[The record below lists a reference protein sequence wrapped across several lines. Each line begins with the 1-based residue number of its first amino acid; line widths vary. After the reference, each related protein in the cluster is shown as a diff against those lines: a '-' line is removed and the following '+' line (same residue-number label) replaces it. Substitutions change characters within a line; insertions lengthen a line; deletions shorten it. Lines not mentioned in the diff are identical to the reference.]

1 MWGKI
6 IGSVAGFA
14 VGGPLGAV
22 VGAAVGH
29 AADSGGLSALPHAF
43 GGGGPQ
49 LGFGAARMAALLG
62 RRDQVFAIGVVVLAA
77 KLAKCDGPVVRAEID
92 AFRSSFRI
100 PPQSVRDIGRLFD
113 RARDSAE
120 SFEGYAAQL
129 GESFADNRATLE
141 DVLSALF
148 SIARADAPIN
158 RAEHTFLQT
167 VCHRF
172 GLGSEAWERARDAR
186 PREYVRAPAK
196 ADDPYS
202 VLGVARTASDEELR
216 AAWVQLMRE
225 NHPDSLAGR
234 GMAAEL
240 IARASQKV
248 AQINAAWDRIK
259 RERGL

>member
-1 MWGKI
+1 VWGKI

-14 VGGPLGAV
+14 VGGPIGAV
-22 VGAAVGH
+22 VGAALGH
-29 AADSGGLSALPHAF
+29 AADSGGLSAVPNPF
-43 GGGGPQ
+43 GSPQ
-49 LGFGAARMAALLG
+49 VGFGAAKMAALLG

-92 AFRSSFRI
+92 AFRRSFRI
-100 PPQSVRDIGRLFD
+100 PPESVRDIGRLFD

-129 GESFADNRATLE
+129 GESFADNRGMLE

-158 RAEHTFLQT
+158 NAEHTYLQA
-167 VCHRF
+167 VCRRF
-172 GLGSEAWERARDAR
+172 GLGTEAWERARDAR
-186 PREYVRAPAK
+186 PRQYVRANE
-196 ADDPYS
+196 DDPYN
-202 VLGVARTASDEELR
+202 VLGVARSASDEELR
-216 AAWVQLMRE
+216 AAWVRLMRE
-225 NHPDSLAGR
+225 NHPDSLVGR
-234 GMAAEL
+234 GVAADF
-240 IARASQKV
+240 IARASDKV